1 MGAPFDSIFGLS
13 AVAFNL
19 LISVVLAA
27 WRVGKPTLAR
37 KLGAGLVALGL
48 PFGAVLYHTLTAG
61 RSLYVRVALA
71 AVLAYILTE
80 LLLDFIL
87 KYDFRAR
94 FITHFPYILLEY
106 AAFVG
111 LIYVAFTI
119 SDPWGWAVSITF
131 WLAMGAL
138 IYYLTGNKKPAQKM
152 KKKKR

>member
-1 MGAPFDSIFGLS
+1 MEAPFDSIFGLS
-13 AVAFNL
+13 AVAFNV
-19 LISVVLAA
+19 LIAGVLTA
-27 WRVGKPTLAR
+27 WRAGKPQLAR
-37 KLGAGLVALGL
+37 KLGTGLVALGI
-48 PFGAVLYHTLTAG
+48 PFGVLLYHTLTAG
-61 RSLYVRVALA
+61 RNPYTRIALA

-87 KYDFRAR
+87 KVDFRAR

-106 AAFVG
+106 AAFIG

-119 SDPWGWAVSITF
+119 SDPWGWAVSVTF

-138 IYYLTGNKKPAQKM
+138 IYYLTGNNKPARVV